1 MSVVGVTTPGVLGTY
16 RGAVELP
23 SRRSARTPRT
33 QLAGA
38 VWYGFVEALIAPG
51 PVPVRRSRAHR
62 WWATALTL
70 LGLGLAAVAVV
81 RLVVTISH
89 PPRVAVPVPGPGQPS
104 GVLGLSVAL
113 APLLLAARYPL
124 IAWRVAYLVALL
136 VPLVPGQPSINILQ
150 AIVLVLLFCGAG
162 VQQQRPVLWWM
173 WALMLVPTW
182 IWVGPGWVRP
192 AIVTICLSATTL
204 ALDAIATSGRARE
217 ALAQQVRRTE
227 LEVAGRAVLEERT
240 RIAREM
246 HDVVAH
252 HMSMIA
258 VQAETAPYRL
268 GGLNEAALAEFAALS
283 RAARDAMGDMRKLL
297 GVLRSDK
304 PAARAPQPQL
314 SDIPELVEA
323 TRRAGIATEL
333 SMPANHD
340 GIPASVGVCAYRIVQ
355 EALSN
360 VGRHAPGARVAVRVE
375 RDERS
380 VRLWVLNGPPTSAA
394 QGVGAS
400 RPGHGLIGMRERV
413 ALLGGSLSAGPDEG
427 GGFAVSAVL
436 PFGQTPLLAGP

>member
-16 RGAVELP
+16 RGAVELS

-89 PPRVAVPVPGPGQPS
+89 PPRVAVPVPRPGQPS

-323 TRRAGIATEL
+323 TQTRRHRDRAVHARQPRRDPGQRRGMRLPDRAGGFVQRWAPRTRG
-333 SMPANHD
+333 D
-340 GIPASVGVCAYRIVQ
+340 GR
-355 EALSN
+355 
-360 VGRHAPGARVAVRVE
+360 R
-375 RDERS
+375 
-380 VRLWVLNGPPTSAA
+380 
-394 QGVGAS
+394 QG
-400 RPGHGLIGMRERV
+400 RPGRAIRPALGAQRV
-413 ALLGGSLSAGPDEG
+413 PHLCCTGRRRQPDR
-427 GGFAVSAVL
+427 ARADRD
-436 PFGQTPLLAGP
+436 A

>member
-1 MSVVGVTTPGVLGTY
+1 MGNSAYAAWPRAGGG
-16 RGAVELP
+16 RSRP
-23 SRRSARTPRT
+23 SGGHHKAPSSGCG
-33 QLAGA
+33 AGA
-38 VWYGFVEALIAPG
+38 
-51 PVPVRRSRAHR
+51 
-62 WWATALTL
+62 
-70 LGLGLAAVAVV
+70 
-81 RLVVTISH
+81 
-89 PPRVAVPVPGPGQPS
+89 GPGQPS
-104 GVLGLSVAL
+104 GVLGVSVAL
-113 APLLLAARYPL
+113 APLLIAARCPM
-124 IAWRVAYLVALL
+124 IAWRAAYLVALL
-136 VPLVPGQPSINILQ
+136 VPLVPGQPSVNILQ

-162 VQQQRPVLWWM
+162 VQQQRPALWWM
-173 WALMLVPTW
+173 WALTLVPTW
-182 IWVGPGWVRP
+182 IWMGQGWVRP
-192 AIVTICLSATTL
+192 AIVTICLSAITL

-227 LEVAGRAVLEERT
+227 VEVAGRAVLEERT

-268 GGLNEAALAEFAALS
+268 GGLNEAALAEFAAVS

-304 PAARAPQPQL
+304 PAARPPQPQL

-333 SMPANHD
+333 SMPAGHD

-360 VGRHAPGARVAVRVE
+360 VGRHAPGAMVVVTVE

-380 VRLWVLNGPPTSAA
+380 VRLGVLNGPPLLPHR
-394 QGVGAS
+394 AS
-400 RPGHGLIGMRERV
+400 TPIGLGT
-413 ALLGGSLSAGPDEG
+413 G
-427 GGFAVSAVL
+427 
-436 PFGQTPLLAGP
+436 

>member
-1 MSVVGVTTPGVLGTY
+1 MTTPGVLGTY
-16 RGAVELP
+16 LGAVELP
-23 SRRSARTPRT
+23 SRRSARTPAAE
-33 QLAGA
+33 LAGA
-38 VWYGFVEALIAPG
+38 VWRGFVQALISPG
-51 PVPVRRSRAHR
+51 PVPVWRSRANR

-81 RLVVTISH
+81 RLVITIRH
-89 PPRVAVPVPGPGQPS
+89 PPLVAVPAPGPVQPS
-104 GVLGLSVAL
+104 GVLGVSVAL

-136 VPLVPGQPSINILQ
+136 VPLVPGQPSVNILQ

-182 IWVGPGWVRP
+182 IWVGQGWVRP
-192 AIVTICLSATTL
+192 AIVTICLSAITL

-314 SDIPELVEA
+314 SDISELVEA
-323 TRRAGIATEL
+323 TRRAGIAAEL

-360 VGRHAPGARVAVRVE
+360 VGRHAPGARVVVRVE
-375 RDERS
+375 RDDRS
-380 VRLWVLNGPPTSAA
+380 VRLGVLNGP
-394 QGVGAS
+394 
-400 RPGHGLIGMRERV
+400 L
-413 ALLGGSLSAGPDEG
+413 
-427 GGFAVSAVL
+427 
-436 PFGQTPLLAGP
+436 PLL